1 MLPNG
6 DNGKGSEA
14 STSTAGLS
22 QTCCQFEFD
31 EILLATENFNES
43 LIVGKG
49 GFGKVYKG
57 NIRIGTSH
65 VDVAI
70 KRLDLVSNQGATEF
84 WAEVEMLSKLRH
96 AYLVSLIGYCNYEKE
111 MILVYEY
118 MPYGTLE
125 DRLHKLDIPLSWIER
140 LKICIGA
147 ARGLDY
153 LHTGTGTEVG
163 VIHRDVKSSN
173 ILLHESWTAKIS
185 DFGLARV
192 GPINKPSTYVNTL
205 VKGTFGYIDPN
216 YFATGKLTRK
226 SDVYAFGVVLFEV
239 LCQKRPLDET
249 FECGLATWIQDSIK
263 EGNLKQIVYSGIRS
277 EISPKCL
284 KGFARIAERCLNNH
298 PNHRPTMTEIVFNL
312 ESLLAQSV
320 LFSQQKTSN
329 WLQAPGKIFG
339 KIFDVFPS
347 NSPGENLGTPI
358 SRGENSST
366 PISRGENSSNP
377 ISRDEESSTPIS
389 RSENSSTSISC
400 GEDSASMREPRTGG
414 AAKNEVP
421 QKQLTLLLLDEL
433 NKITENFGRKSFID
447 EGSEYFHVFRGKL
460 SNGEE
465 VIIKK
470 FNTSSFTDSESDFK
484 EKLSMISRL
493 KNEYL
498 SQLFGYCLE
507 KRNRILVYQCST
519 MGCLHDILHGRR
531 GGEGD
536 EPGLI
541 LNWAQRVKVAYG
553 AARGLEYLHEQV
565 HPPIVH
571 CDVRSSNVLV
581 FDDFES
587 KIVYFSLSNFSS
599 DNAARRYNEVHPRM
613 LARLE
618 SYHPPEYAMT
628 GQRTQKSDVYSF
640 GVVLLELLTGRKPV
654 DDTMP
659 RGQQSLITWAT
670 PRLSEDKVKQCVD
683 PRLNDDFPPKAVAKM
698 AAIAALCV
706 EYQADFRPHMNLVIK
721 AMQPLLNS
729 KPAASE
735 SWP

>member
-1 MLPNG
+1 MFPNG
-6 DNGKGSEA
+6 DIEA

-22 QTCCQFEFD
+22 QTCCRFEFD

-43 LIVGKG
+43 LVVGKG

-57 NIRIGTSH
+57 NIRIGTTQ

-70 KRLDLVSNQGATEF
+70 KRLDYLISKQGATEF
-84 WAEVEMLSKLRH
+84 WAEVETLSKLRH
-96 AYLVSLIGYCNYEKE
+96 AYLVSLVGYCNYEKE

-125 DRLHKLDIPLSWIER
+125 DRLHKLDTPLSWIER

-153 LHTGTGTEVG
+153 LHTGTGTKVG

-173 ILLHESWTAKIS
+173 ILLDESWTAKIS
-185 DFGLARV
+185 DFGLAKK
-192 GPINKPSTYVNTL
+192 GPINKPSTYVNTF
-205 VKGTFGYIDPN
+205 VKGTFGYLDPN

-239 LCQKRPLDET
+239 LCQKQPLDES

-284 KGFARIAERCLNNH
+284 KGFARIAQRCLNYH
-298 PNHRPTMTEIVFNL
+298 PNQRPTMTEVVFSL

-320 LFSQQKTSN
+320 SFSQQKTNN
-329 WLQAPGKIFG
+329 WLQAP
-339 KIFDVFPS
+339 
-347 NSPGENLGTPI
+347 
-358 SRGENSST
+358 
-366 PISRGENSSNP
+366 
-377 ISRDEESSTPIS
+377 
-389 RSENSSTSISC
+389 
-400 GEDSASMREPRTGG
+400 ASMREPRTGG

-421 QKQLTLLLLDEL
+421 QKQLTLLSLDEL
-433 NKITENFGRKSFID
+433 NKITEYFGIKSFID
-447 EGSEYFHVFRGKL
+447 EGSLSCRVFRGKL

-470 FNTSSFTDSESDFK
+470 FNTGSLTDSESGSDFK
-484 EKLSMISRL
+484 KRLSMISRL

-498 SQLFGYCLE
+498 SQLFGYCLVKE
-507 KRNRILVYQCST
+507 NLILVYQCST

-536 EPGLI
+536 EPGLV

-553 AARGLEYLHEQV
+553 AARGLEYLHEKVQ
-565 HPPIVH
+565 PSIVH
-571 CDVRSSNVLV
+571 GDVRSSNVLV

-599 DNAARRYNEVHPRM
+599 DNAAPWYNEVHPTKF
-613 LARLE
+613 ARLE

-628 GQRTQKSDVYSF
+628 GQLTQQSDVYSF
-640 GVVLLELLTGRKPV
+640 GVVLLELLTGRRLF
-654 DDTMP
+654 DITMP
-659 RGQQSLITWAT
+659 IGQHSLIKWAT
-670 PRLSEDKVKQCVD
+670 PRLSEDQVKECVD
-683 PRLNDDFPPKAVAKM
+683 PRLNDDFHPKAVAQM
-698 AAIAALCV
+698 ARIAALCV
-706 EYQADFRPHMNLVIK
+706 QDDADCRPHMNSVVNW
-721 AMQPLLNS
+721 MRPLLNS

-735 SWP
+735 S